1 MDRLRRGRLVT
12 AADSS
17 CAQPSPSE
25 EPQAPGEAL
34 SPAPD
39 GNARRQSGN
48 QSEQLVAAV
57 GDHAI
62 FRLDVDGCI
71 STWNAGAERLLG
83 YAADEIVGK
92 SLACF
97 YPPETTPGGGP
108 RAALG
113 VAEAEGSIEEQVW
126 RIRKDGSK
134 FPASVVMTA
143 LHNRDQQLEGFLV
156 VARDLTDRQKAEEA
170 LQESG
175 ERFRLMVECV
185 SDYAILMLDP
195 EGQVSTWNS
204 GAERLLGY
212 QPDEIMGQ
220 HISKFYMEED
230 VERGWPDEELRMAA
244 AVGRF
249 EDEGW
254 RIRKD
259 GSRFWANVIITAI
272 CDSENCLKGFAKV
285 TRDLSERKHA
295 EIELRRSHDM
305 LEERVRQRTAELART
320 NAALRA
326 EIDER
331 ERIEE
336 ALREQAE
343 EVEKVMNVLPVA
355 VWIARDPQCQAVT
368 GNRAGYE
375 MLRRPMGGNL
385 SKSAP
390 PEEQPTGF
398 RVFHNGTEL
407 GPHELPLQRAAA
419 QGIEIQDFEE
429 DIVFDDG
436 SRIYAYGSASPL
448 RDIHGN
454 VRGAVA
460 AFMDV
465 SELRRLDKELRQKVL
480 ELASADQRKD
490 EFLAI
495 LAHELRNPLAPIRTG
510 LEVMRMEP
518 ENLELIADVRATM
531 ERQTQQLV
539 RLVDDLLDVS
549 RITRGKLELRRAEV
563 ELAEVL
569 QSAAEATRPF
579 IVELEH
585 ELTVSL
591 PETPICVHGD
601 AARLSQVVANLLN
614 NAAKYTPPGG
624 KIELTAERQEDVVV
638 VTVHDTGLG
647 IPAEMSDRIFEMFAQ
662 IDQRLERG
670 YSGLGIGLT
679 LVKRLVEM
687 HGGTVH
693 VASQGVGQGSQ
704 FSIRLPVV
712 PQSTATAEPA
722 SQNKPADAPRRAPFG
737 RRILV
742 VDDNKDAAISLAI
755 ALRLLGNDVHLAHDG
770 LDAVQV
776 ARELQPDVVLMDIG
790 MPKLNGYEAA
800 AEIRKQPG
808 GEDMILIAQTGWGQE
823 TDKQRTRDAGFDHHL
838 VKPLE
843 MHALQQLFDQN

>member
-1 MDRLRRGRLVT
+1 MDRVRQGSFVSN
-12 AADSS
+12 A
-17 CAQPSPSE
+17 
-25 EPQAPGEAL
+25 EPPG
-34 SPAPD
+34 
-39 GNARRQSGN
+39 GNSRRQDA
-48 QSEQLVAAV
+48 EPIKPAVAAV

-62 FRLDVDGCI
+62 FRLDADGRI
-71 STWNAGAERLLG
+71 STWNPGAERLLG
-83 YAADEIVGK
+83 YAADEILGK

-97 YPPETTPGGGP
+97 YPPESLSPAESGSP
-108 RAALG
+108 SDAPAAAGTEPSAGEPQLTL
-113 VAEAEGSIEEQVW
+113 ATADREGSVETQIW
-126 RIRKDGSK
+126 SLRKDGSK
-134 FPASVVMTA
+134 FLASVVITA
-143 LHNRDQQLEGFLV
+143 LHKRDQQLEGFLV
-156 VARDLTDRQKAEEA
+156 VARDLTERQKAEEA
-170 LQESG
+170 LYESG

-185 SDYAILMLDP
+185 SDYAIVMLDP
-195 EGQVSTWNS
+195 EGHVSTWNS
-204 GAERLLGY
+204 GAERLIGY
-212 QPDEIMGQ
+212 PPEEIIGQ
-220 HISKFYMEED
+220 HISKFYLEED
-230 VERGWPDEELRMAA
+230 VERGWPYEELQMAQ

-254 RIRKD
+254 RVRKD
-259 GSRFWANVIITAI
+259 GSQFWANVIITAI
-272 CDSENCLKGFAKV
+272 CDSENRLKGFAKV

-305 LEERVRQRTAELART
+305 LEERVRQRTSELAKS

-331 ERIEE
+331 QRIEG

-375 MLRRPMGGNL
+375 MLRRPMGANL
-385 SKSAP
+385 SKTAP
-390 PEEQPTGF
+390 PPEQPTGF

-407 GPHELPLQRAAA
+407 APHELPLQRAAA

-448 RDIHGN
+448 LDIHGN

-480 ELASADQRKD
+480 ELALADQRKD

-518 ENLELIADVRATM
+518 ENVELIAEVRATM

-579 IVELEH
+579 IAELEH

-591 PETPICVHGD
+591 PTHGVILHGD
-601 AARLSQVVANLLN
+601 AARLSQAVANLLN

-624 KIELTAERQEDVVV
+624 KIELAAELQDDTVVIRV
-638 VTVHDTGLG
+638 NDTGLG

-662 IDQRLERG
+662 IDQRLESA

-693 VASQGVGQGSQ
+693 VASKGAGHGSQ
-704 FSIRLPVV
+704 FSICLPF
-712 PQSTATAEPA
+712 SGTSSSSAEPTGKKTGDA
-722 SQNKPADAPRRAPFG
+722 APRPASAG
-737 RRILV
+737 RRILI
-742 VDDNKDAAISLAI
+742 VDDNRDAATSLAL
-755 ALRLLGNDVHLAHDG
+755 ALRLLGNDVHVAHDG
-770 LDAVQV
+770 LDAVRV
-776 ARELQPDVVLMDIG
+776 TAEVQPEVVLMDIG

-800 AEIRKQPG
+800 ERIRKQPG
-808 GEDMILIAQTGWGQE
+808 GSDRILIAQTGWGQE
-823 TDKQRTRDAGFDHHL
+823 ADKQRTRDAGFDHHL
-838 VKPLE
+838 VKPIE
-843 MHALQQLFDQN
+843 MLALQQLLDS